1 MLKISWNGQNSKKKV
16 MKILIERFLVAIV
29 ISCVFFSNSF
39 ALKSVSN
46 IALKGEFKNKFSSF
60 NKESRTSLKLN
71 PFPPYLKDNIRS
83 KELFRFLRL
92 SPFTIPV
99 AILGTVILFI
109 YNNYSSTKE
118 ILDDLGIAEKI
129 SLKLARNIKDSI
141 VETTDY
147 DCLVEEKLFVERPDL
162 LNEISEILNRKN
174 ANGKYFILFGAK
186 GVGKST
192 IVERAINKRKGII
205 KIQITTTF
213 CRNEV
218 MLELAKITNTAKL
231 KPTTADFIASLK
243 LGISKE
249 GICPTIVV
257 EVERAGSIDQSV
269 GIFSPGIQAVRG
281 VAKELSK
288 KCNFLI
294 ILSEANLILEFGK
307 DIDRE
312 NFIFIDELTN
322 LEAEKYLA
330 ALGLELS
337 QNEIKYVLDSI
348 GSNPATLRSMQEWVQ
363 IGKTIHA
370 FVEGRLANARQDLV
384 AFPHKKILKALKEHP
399 EGVSPEYFNNQYNKG
414 ADLSCPKDVGKAM
427 KESNAITYRPE
438 SDKYQIISHRHVV
451 ALRNYDPTRS
461 EEVKL

>member
-1 MLKISWNGQNSKKKV
+1 MNVSR
-16 MKILIERFLVAIV
+16 ERFLVAIV
-29 ISCVFFSNSF
+29 ISCCVSFSNSF
-39 ALKSVSN
+39 ALKSVN
-46 IALKGEFKNKFSSF
+46 NLALKGEFKNKFSSL
-60 NKESRTSLKLN
+60 NKEIRPSSQLN
-71 PFPPYLKDNIRS
+71 EFPPFLKDNVLS
-83 KELFRFLRL
+83 KELRRFLRL

-99 AILGTVILFI
+99 AILGTVMLFL

-118 ILDDLGIAEKI
+118 ILNDLGISEKI
-129 SLKLARNIKDSI
+129 SSKLARNIKDNI

-162 LNEISEILNRKN
+162 LHQILEILNRKN

-192 IVERAINKRKGII
+192 IVERAIHNRKGII
-205 KIQITTTF
+205 KMQITTAF

-231 KPTTADFIASLK
+231 KPTTADFVASLK
-243 LGISKE
+243 LGTSKE
-249 GICPTIVV
+249 GIFPTIVV

-269 GIFSPGIQAVRG
+269 SIFSPGIQAVRG

-294 ILSEANLILEFGK
+294 VLSEANLILEFGK

-312 NFIFIDELTN
+312 NFIFIDELTT

-363 IGKTIHA
+363 RGKAIHA

-384 AFPHKKILKALKEHP
+384 AFPHKKILKALKDHP
-399 EGVSPEYFNNQYNKG
+399 EGVSPEYFDNQCDRG
-414 ADLSCPKDVGKAM
+414 VDLSCPKDVGKTM

-438 SDKYQIISHRHVV
+438 SDKYEMISHRHVV
-451 ALRNYDPTRS
+451 ALRSYDL
-461 EEVKL
+461 KK